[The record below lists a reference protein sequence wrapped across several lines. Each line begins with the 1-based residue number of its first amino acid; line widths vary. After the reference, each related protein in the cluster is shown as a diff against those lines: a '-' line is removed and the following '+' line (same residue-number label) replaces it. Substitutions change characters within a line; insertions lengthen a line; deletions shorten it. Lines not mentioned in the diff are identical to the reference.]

1 MGTQTVP
8 GPAMLEHGIENNL
21 QFAHASRESQLLRLT
36 SNQHLSVEA
45 LGEGVLHRRGD
56 RGQAPRRVARHAGIA
71 LRWGTC
77 LSFRQIDSSTARDKL
92 ARKEIPAIN
101 DGWGYRM
108 SAKRIAVVAV
118 VALLMSAG
126 VVAGVAYMVLMGH
139 DDGQYTKSL
148 VEKAIRR
155 YDRDGRQA
163 AIEYY
168 SSGESVNGQ
177 WYVFIV
183 DGNGYTIAHPNP
195 EFVGRD
201 PSLRVDA
208 TGYFYGDDLLAA
220 TEEGRWVDYVLRN
233 PVTGQDQQKHTWVVK
248 RDGLLFASGWYEN

>member
-1 MGTQTVP
+1 MRSDLIVVLTPAFHDLPGVFYAHQPVDIQTFVMQP
-8 GPAMLEHGIENNL
+8 
-21 QFAHASRESQLLRLT
+21 
-36 SNQHLSVEA
+36 SVEA
-45 LGEGVLHRRGD
+45 LGEGVLTAAA
-56 RGQAPRRVARHAGIA
+56 QVAAAMPRIVIRCGA
-71 LRWGTC
+71 C
-77 LSFRQIDSSTARDKL
+77 LSFRQIDSSTAHDKL

-118 VALLMSAG
+118 TALLMSAG
-126 VVAGVAYMVLMGH
+126 VVVGVAYMALMGH

-148 VEKAIRR
+148 VEEAIQR
-155 YDRDGRQA
+155 YERDGRQA

-168 SSGESVNGQ
+168 SSGESVDGQ

-195 EFVGRD
+195 EFVGQA

-233 PVTGQDQQKHTWVVK
+233 PETGQDQQKHTWVVK

>member
-1 MGTQTVP
+1 MGSDLIVVLTPAFHDLPGVFYAHGPVDIQTFVTQP
-8 GPAMLEHGIENNL
+8 
-21 QFAHASRESQLLRLT
+21 
-36 SNQHLSVEA
+36 SVEA
-45 LGEGVLHRRGD
+45 LGEGVLHRGGWPRAMRRG
-56 RGQAPRRVARHAGIA
+56 A
-71 LRWGTC
+71 LRAMPGMVLHCGDC
-77 LSFRQIDSSTARDKL
+77 LSLRQIDSSTAHDKL

-118 VALLMSAG
+118 AALLVSAG
-126 VVAGVAYMVLMGH
+126 VVVGVAYMALMGH

-148 VEKAIRR
+148 VEEAIRR

-163 AIEYY
+163 TIEYY
-168 SSGESVNGQ
+168 SSGESVDGQ

>member
-1 MGTQTVP
+1 
-8 GPAMLEHGIENNL
+8 
-21 QFAHASRESQLLRLT
+21 
-36 SNQHLSVEA
+36 
-45 LGEGVLHRRGD
+45 
-56 RGQAPRRVARHAGIA
+56 
-71 LRWGTC
+71 
-77 LSFRQIDSSTARDKL
+77 
-92 ARKEIPAIN
+92 
-101 DGWGYRM
+101 M
-108 SAKRIAVVAV
+108 SAKRIAMVAV
-118 VALLMSAG
+118 AALLMSAG
-126 VVAGVAYMVLMGH
+126 VVAGVAYMALMGH

-148 VEKAIRR
+148 VVEAIRR
-155 YDRDGRQA
+155 YERAGRQA

-233 PVTGQDQQKHTWVVK
+233 PETGQDQQKHTWVV
-248 RDGLLFASGWYEN
+248 RHDGLLFASGWYEK